1 MAESVKVLPDNIQNI
16 IEVQEWDMRTR
27 EGVERFRNLKA
38 KSLPSVALDG
48 ELVYESIIP
57 MQEELIAEIEKRY
70 KEKNQDDCTF
80 VAPILHDNCNQP
92 ATILGPWQDNCTI
105 MAQTCQKMYHTQQAG
120 LSRIVAQ

>member
-1 MAESVKVLPDNIQNI
+1 MAESVKVLPDNIQKI

-27 EGVERFRNLKA
+27 EGVQRFRELQA

-70 KEKNQDDCTF
+70 KEKNQH
-80 VAPILHDNCNQP
+80 A
-92 ATILGPWQDNCTI
+92 
-105 MAQTCQKMYHTQQAG
+105 
-120 LSRIVAQ
+120 